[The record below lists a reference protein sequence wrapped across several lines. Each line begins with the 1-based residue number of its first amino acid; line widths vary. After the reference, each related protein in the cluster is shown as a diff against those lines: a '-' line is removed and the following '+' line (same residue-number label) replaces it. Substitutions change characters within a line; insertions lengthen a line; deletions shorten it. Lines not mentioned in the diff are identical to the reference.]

1 MRLKWT
7 NQSIKDLVSLRR
19 YIEKDKPGA
28 ARLIAL
34 KITSAAEILLE
45 HPNIGRP
52 GRVAHTRE
60 LVVTGTP
67 YILPY
72 RVIENAV
79 EILRVLHGAMKW
91 PEEL

>member
-7 NQSIKDLVSLRR
+7 NQAINDLVSVRR

-28 ARLIAL
+28 ARQIVR
-34 KITSAAEILLE
+34 KITSSAEMLPA
-45 HPNIGRP
+45 HPAMGRP

-60 LVVTGTP
+60 LIVMGTP

-72 RVIENAV
+72 RVKRKSV
-79 EILRVLHGAMKW
+79 EIVRVLHGAMKW
-91 PEEL
+91 PEDL